1 MAQQYDTSDF
11 RKNLKI
17 EVDNEPWVILEAQH
31 VKPGKGVAIVKTRFK
46 NLISGRV
53 LERNFRSGDKCD
65 VPDLHAM
72 NAQFLYASGDEYV
85 FMDQENFEQVSLTK
99 DAVDEAVPWLID
111 NLPVTL
117 LFFRGKAI
125 NIEVPTFVELTI
137 VRTDPGV
144 KGDTAQGGSKPATL
158 QTGATVNIPLYVQ
171 EGEKIKVDTRTGTF
185 VERVK

>member
-1 MAQQYDTSDF
+1 
-11 RKNLKI
+11 
-17 EVDNEPWVILEAQH
+17 
-31 VKPGKGVAIVKTRFK
+31 
-46 NLISGRV
+46 
-53 LERNFRSGDKCD
+53 
-65 VPDLHAM
+65 M

-144 KGDTAQGGSKPATL
+144 KGDTAHGGSKPATL